1 MNPPT
6 LEPYLA
12 AQPPVSDWQAR
23 VIDERRELAEKLER
37 LHSFI
42 DSRPPHVDGED
53 LKLLL
58 EQGRAMR
65 NYLAVLDARIARF

>member
-12 AQPPVSDWQAR
+12 VQLPASNWQTR
-23 VIDERRELAEKLER
+23 VIDERRELAERVEKLAAF
-37 LHSFI
+37 L
-42 DSRPPHVDGED
+42 DSQPAHVDGED
-53 LKLLL
+53 LELLQ

-65 NYLAVLDARIARF
+65 AYLAVLDARITRF